1 MIRTLIVDDDPNAVS
16 IHREFVDRLPEFTAV
31 ATTTSGTEAVQLAE
45 RLRPDLLLLDMYLPD
60 LPGLEVLRALRA
72 SGRPPID
79 VIAITSAKDVDVLRG
94 AMTLGVV
101 HYIVK
106 PFGFRAFRE
115 RLENYAAARS
125 RLAEAQ
131 APGQREIDRIFAL
144 LRSGSDDM
152 LPKGISAATLKV
164 VVDIL
169 RSAEERLTAGDLA
182 LRAGFS
188 ESVARRYLKFLSD
201 SGNVEYQPRYGSA
214 GRPEHLYSW
223 TGSA

>member
-1 MIRTLIVDDDPNAVS
+1 MIRTLIVDDDPTAVS

-31 ATTTSGTEAVQLAE
+31 ATTTSGSEAVQLADE
-45 RLRPDLLLLDMYLPD
+45 LRPDLLLLDMYLPD
-60 LPGLEVLRALRA
+60 LSGLEVLRALRA

-131 APGQREIDRIFAL
+131 APGQREVDRIFAL

-164 VVDIL
+164 VADVL
-169 RSAEERLTAGDLA
+169 RSAVEPLTAGDLA
-182 LRAGFS
+182 TRAGFS
-188 ESVARRYLKFLSD
+188 ESVARRYLKFLSE
-201 SGNVEYQPRYGSA
+201 SGNVEYHPRYGSA

-223 TGSA
+223 TGST

>member
-1 MIRTLIVDDDPNAVS
+1 MLRTLIVDDDPTAVS

-31 ATTTSGTEAVQLAE
+31 ATTTSGTEAVQLADK
-45 RLRPDLLLLDMYLPD
+45 LRPDLLLLDMYLPD
-60 LPGLEVLRALRA
+60 LSGLEVLRALRA

-115 RLENYAAARS
+115 RLENYATARG
-125 RLAEAQ
+125 RLAVAQ
-131 APGQREIDRIFAL
+131 APGQREVDRIFAL
-144 LRSGSDDM
+144 LRSGSDEM

-182 LRAGFS
+182 TRAGFS

>member
-1 MIRTLIVDDDPNAVS
+1 VIRTLIVDDDPTAVS
-16 IHREFVDRLPEFTAV
+16 IHREYVDRLPEFTAV
-31 ATTTSGTEAVQLAE
+31 GTTTSGAEAVRLVE
-45 RLRPDLLLLDMYLPD
+45 TLRPDLLLLDMYLPD
-60 LPGLEVLRALRA
+60 LAGLEVLRALRA
-72 SGRPPID
+72 SGHPPVD
-79 VIAITSAKDVDVLRG
+79 VIAITSAKNVDILRG
-94 AMTLGVV
+94 AMNLGVV

-115 RLENYAAARS
+115 RLENYAEARS
-125 RLAEAQ
+125 RLAVAH

-144 LRSGSDDM
+144 LRSGSDEM

-182 LRAGFS
+182 TRAGFS

-201 SGNVEYQPRYGSA
+201 SGTVEYHPRYGSA
-214 GRPEHLYSW
+214 GRPEHLYTW
-223 TGSA
+223 NGPA

>member
-1 MIRTLIVDDDPNAVS
+1 MIRTLIVDDDPTAVS
-16 IHREFVDRLPEFTAV
+16 IHREFVDRMPEFTAV
-31 ATTTSGTEAVQLAE
+31 ATTTSGTEAVQLADK
-45 RLRPDLLLLDMYLPD
+45 LRPDLVLLDMYLPD
-60 LPGLEVLRALRA
+60 LSGLEVLRALRA

-106 PFGFRAFRE
+106 PFGYRAFRE
-115 RLENYAAARS
+115 RLENYATARS
-125 RLAEAQ
+125 RLAVAQ
-131 APGQREIDRIFAL
+131 APGQREVDRIFGL

-182 LRAGFS
+182 TRAGFS
-188 ESVARRYLKFLSD
+188 ESVARRYLKCLSD
-201 SGNVEYQPRYGSA
+201 SGDVEYHPRYGSA

>member
-1 MIRTLIVDDDPNAVS
+1 TDGFTTKAARQPGYRRGLGLALVSQGVRRRRGRIAVENADGAV
-16 IHREFVDRLPEFTAV
+16 FTV
-31 ATTTSGTEAVQLAE
+31 T
-45 RLRPDLLLLDMYLPD
+45 LPD

-79 VIAITSAKDVDVLRG
+79 VIAITSAKDVDILRG
-94 AMTLGVV
+94 AMNLGVV

-125 RLAEAQ
+125 RLAVAQ

-164 VVDIL
+164 VVEIL
-169 RSAEERLTAGDLA
+169 RSADERLTAGDVA
-182 LRAGFS
+182 ARAGFS
-188 ESVARRYLKFLSD
+188 ESVARRY
-201 SGNVEYQPRYGSA
+201 
-214 GRPEHLYSW
+214 
-223 TGSA
+223 

>member
-1 MIRTLIVDDDPNAVS
+1 VIRTLVVDDDPAAVS
-16 IHREFVDRLPEFTAV
+16 IHREFVDRMPEFTV
-31 ATTTSGTEAVQLAE
+31 VGTTTSGTEAVRLAE
-45 RLRPDLLLLDMYLPD
+45 TLSPDLILLDMYLPD
-60 LPGLEVLRALRA
+60 LPGLEVLRALRT
-72 SGRPPID
+72 SGGPPTD
-79 VIAITSAKDVDVLRG
+79 VIAITSAKDVDILRG
-94 AMTLGVV
+94 AMNLGVV

-125 RLAEAQ
+125 RLAVAQ
-131 APGQREIDRIFAL
+131 TPGQREIDRIFAL

-169 RSAEERLTAGDLA
+169 RSVDDRLTAGDLA
-182 LRAGFS
+182 TRAGFS

-201 SGNVEYQPRYGSA
+201 SGSVEYHPRYGSA

-223 TGSA
+223 TGPA

>member
-1 MIRTLIVDDDPNAVS
+1 MIRTLIVDDDPTAVS
-16 IHREFVDRLPEFTAV
+16 IHREYVDRLPEFTAV
-31 ATTTSGTEAVQLAE
+31 ATTTSGTEAVQLVDT
-45 RLRPDLLLLDMYLPD
+45 LRPDLVLLDMYLPD
-60 LPGLEVLRALRA
+60 LPGLEVLRALRS
-72 SGRPPID
+72 SGRPPTD
-79 VIAITSAKDVDVLRG
+79 VIAITSAKNVDVLRG

-125 RLAEAQ
+125 RLAVAQ
-131 APGQREIDRIFAL
+131 APGQREVDRIFAL

-164 VVDIL
+164 VVDIF
-169 RSAEERLTAGDLA
+169 RSAEERLTAGELA
-182 LRAGFS
+182 TRAGFS

-201 SGNVEYQPRYGSA
+201 SGNVEYHPRYGSA

>member
-1 MIRTLIVDDDPNAVS
+1 VIRTLIVDDDPTAVS

-31 ATTTSGTEAVQLAE
+31 ATTTSGTEAVRLADT
-45 RLRPDLLLLDMYLPD
+45 LRPDLLLLDMYLPD

-72 SGRPPID
+72 SSRPPID

-106 PFGFRAFRE
+106 PFGFRAFGE

-125 RLAEAQ
+125 RLAVAQ
-131 APGQREIDRIFAL
+131 APGQREVDRIFAL

-169 RSAEERLTAGDLA
+169 RSAEGRLTAGDLA
-182 LRAGFS
+182 ARAGFS
-188 ESVARRYLKFLSD
+188 ESVSRRYLKFLSD
-201 SGNVEYQPRYGSA
+201 SGNVEYHPRYGSA

>member
-1 MIRTLIVDDDPNAVS
+1 VIRTLIVDDDPTAVG
-16 IHREFVDRLPEFTAV
+16 IHREFVDRLPGFTAV
-31 ATTTSGTEAVQLAE
+31 ATTTSGTEALQLADT
-45 RLRPDLLLLDMYLPD
+45 LRPDLLLLDMYLPD

-125 RLAEAQ
+125 RLAVAQ
-131 APGQREIDRIFAL
+131 APGQREVDRIFAL
-144 LRSGSDDM
+144 LRSGSDDL

-182 LRAGFS
+182 TRAGFS
-188 ESVARRYLKFLSD
+188 ESVSRRYLKFLSD
-201 SGNVEYQPRYGSA
+201 SGNVEYHPRYGSA

-223 TGSA
+223 TGPA

>member
-1 MIRTLIVDDDPNAVS
+1 VIRTLVVDDDPAAVS

-31 ATTTSGTEAVQLAE
+31 GTTTSGTEAVRLAE
-45 RLRPDLLLLDMYLPD
+45 TLRPDLLLLDMYLPD

-79 VIAITSAKDVDVLRG
+79 VIAITSAKDVDILRG
-94 AMTLGVV
+94 AMNLGVV

-125 RLAEAQ
+125 RLAVAQ

-164 VVDIL
+164 VIGIL
-169 RSAEERLTAGDLA
+169 RSADDRLTACDLA
-182 LRAGFS
+182 TRAGFS

-201 SGNVEYQPRYGSA
+201 SGNVEYHPRYGSA

-223 TGSA
+223 TGSP

>member
-1 MIRTLIVDDDPNAVS
+1 VIRTLIVDDDATAVS
-16 IHREFVDRLPEFTAV
+16 IHREYVDRLPEFTAV
-31 ATTTSGTEAVQLAE
+31 ATTTSGTEAVQLADT
-45 RLRPDLLLLDMYLPD
+45 LRPDLVLLDMYLPD

-79 VIAITSAKDVDVLRG
+79 VIAITSAKNVDVLRG

-125 RLAEAQ
+125 RLAVAQ
-131 APGQREIDRIFAL
+131 APGQREVDRIFAL
-144 LRSGSDDM
+144 LRSGSDDL

-164 VVDIL
+164 VIDIL
-169 RSAEERLTAGDLA
+169 RTADERLTAGDLA
-182 LRAGFS
+182 TRAGFS

-201 SGNVEYQPRYGSA
+201 SGNVEYHPRYGSA

>member
-1 MIRTLIVDDDPNAVS
+1 MIRTLVVDDEPAAVS
-16 IHREFVDRLPEFTAV
+16 IHQEFVDRLPEFTV
-31 ATTTSGTEAVQLAE
+31 VGTTTSGTEAVRLAGT
-45 RLRPDLLLLDMYLPD
+45 LCPDLMLLDMYMPD
-60 LPGLEVLRALRA
+60 LPGLEVLRALRT
-72 SGRPPID
+72 SGRPPTD
-79 VIAITSAKDVDVLRG
+79 VIAITSAKDVDILRG
-94 AMTLGVV
+94 AMNLGVV

-125 RLAEAQ
+125 RLAVAH
-131 APGQREIDRIFAL
+131 APGQREIDRIFGL

-164 VVDIL
+164 VVDLL
-169 RSAEERLTAGDLA
+169 RSADDRLTAGEIA
-182 LRAGFS
+182 TRAGFS
-188 ESVARRYLKFLSD
+188 ESVARRYLKFLAD
-201 SGNVEYQPRYGSA
+201 SGNVEYHPRYGSA

>member
-1 MIRTLIVDDDPNAVS
+1 MIRTLVVDDDPAAVS
-16 IHREFVDRLPEFTAV
+16 IHREFVDRLPEFTV
-31 ATTTSGTEAVQLAE
+31 VGTTTSGTEAVQLAGA
-45 RLRPDLLLLDMYLPD
+45 LRPDLILLDMYLPD
-60 LPGLEVLRALRA
+60 MPGLEVLRTLRT
-72 SGRPPID
+72 SGRPPTD
-79 VIAITSAKDVDVLRG
+79 VIAITSAKDVDILRG
-94 AMTLGVV
+94 AMNLGVV

-106 PFGFRAFRE
+106 PFSYRTFRE

-125 RLAEAQ
+125 RLAVAQ

-169 RSAEERLTAGDLA
+169 RSADDQLTAGDLA
-182 LRAGFS
+182 TRAGFS

-201 SGNVEYQPRYGSA
+201 SGTVEYHPRYGSA
-214 GRPEHLYSW
+214 GRPEHLYTWS
-223 TGSA
+223 GPA

>member
-1 MIRTLIVDDDPNAVS
+1 MIRTLIVDDDPAAVS
-16 IHREFVDRLPEFTAV
+16 IHREFVDRLPEFAV
-31 ATTTSGTEAVQLAE
+31 VGATTSGVEAVRLAE
-45 RLRPDLLLLDMYLPD
+45 TLRPDLVLLDMYLPD
-60 LPGLEVLRALRA
+60 LPGLEVLRALRT
-72 SGRPPID
+72 SGGPPTD
-79 VIAITSAKDVDVLRG
+79 VIAITSAKDVDILRG
-94 AMTLGVV
+94 AMNLGVV

-106 PFGFRAFRE
+106 PFSYRAFRE

-125 RLAEAQ
+125 RLAVAH
-131 APGQREIDRIFAL
+131 APGQREVDRIFAL
-144 LRSGSDDM
+144 LRSGSDDL

-169 RSAEERLTAGDLA
+169 RTADERLTAGDLA
-182 LRAGFS
+182 TRAGFS

-201 SGNVEYQPRYGSA
+201 SGNVEYHPRYGSA

>member
-182 LRAGFS
+182 IRAGFS
-188 ESVARRYLKFLSD
+188 ESVSRRYLKFLSD

>member
-1 MIRTLIVDDDPNAVS
+1 VIRTLIVDDDPTAVS

-31 ATTTSGTEAVQLAE
+31 ATTTSGTEAVQLAD

-94 AMTLGVV
+94 AMTLGVI

-115 RLENYAAARS
+115 RMENYAAARS
-125 RLAEAQ
+125 RLAVAQ
-131 APGQREIDRIFAL
+131 APGQREVDRIFAL

-169 RSAEERLTAGDLA
+169 RSAEEPLTAGDLA
-182 LRAGFS
+182 ARAGFS
-188 ESVARRYLKFLSD
+188 ESVSRRYLKFLSD
-201 SGNVEYQPRYGSA
+201 SGNVEYHPRYGSA

-223 TGSA
+223 TGSV

>member
-1 MIRTLIVDDDPNAVS
+1 MN
-16 IHREFVDRLPEFTAV
+16 
-31 ATTTSGTEAVQLAE
+31 
-45 RLRPDLLLLDMYLPD
+45 
-60 LPGLEVLRALRA
+60 
-72 SGRPPID
+72 
-79 VIAITSAKDVDVLRG
+79 
-94 AMTLGVV
+94 LGVV

-106 PFGFRAFRE
+106 PFSYRAFRE

-125 RLAEAQ
+125 RLAVAH

-164 VVDIL
+164 VADIL
-169 RSAEERLTAGDLA
+169 RSADERLTAGDLA
-182 LRAGFS
+182 TRAGFS

-201 SGNVEYQPRYGSA
+201 SGNVEYHPRYGSA

-223 TGSA
+223 TGPA

>member
-1 MIRTLIVDDDPNAVS
+1 MIRTLVVDDDPAAVS
-16 IHREFVDRLPEFTAV
+16 VHQEFVNRLPEFTAV
-31 ATTTSGTEAVQLAE
+31 GVTTSGAEAVQLAD
-45 RLRPDLLLLDMYLPD
+45 RLRPDLVLLDMYLPD

-72 SGRPPID
+72 SGRPPVD
-79 VIAITSAKDVDVLRG
+79 VIAITSAKDVDILRG
-94 AMTLGVV
+94 AMNLGVV

-115 RLENYAAARS
+115 RLESYAAARS
-125 RLAEAQ
+125 RLAVAH

-144 LRSGSDDM
+144 LRSGSDDL

-169 RSAEERLTAGDLA
+169 RSADDRLTAGDLA
-182 LRAGFS
+182 ARAGFS

-201 SGNVEYQPRYGSA
+201 SGNVEYHPRYGSA

-223 TGSA
+223 TGTA

>member
-1 MIRTLIVDDDPNAVS
+1 MIATLVVDDDPAAVS
-16 IHREFVDRLPEFTAV
+16 IHREFVDRLPEFTVVGA
-31 ATTTSGTEAVQLAE
+31 TTSGTEAVRLAE
-45 RLRPDLLLLDMYLPD
+45 SLRPDLILLDMYLPD
-60 LPGLEVLRALRA
+60 LPGLEVLRALRT
-72 SGRPPID
+72 SGGPPTD
-79 VIAITSAKDVDVLRG
+79 VIAITSAKDVDILRG
-94 AMTLGVV
+94 AMNLGVV

-106 PFGFRAFRE
+106 PFGFRTFRE

-125 RLAEAQ
+125 RLAVAQ

-144 LRSGSDDM
+144 LRSGSDDL

-169 RSAEERLTAGDLA
+169 RSADDRLTAGDLA
-182 LRAGFS
+182 GRAGFS

-201 SGNVEYQPRYGSA
+201 SGNVEYHPRYGSA

>member
-1 MIRTLIVDDDPNAVS
+1 VIRTLIVDDDPTAVS

-31 ATTTSGTEAVQLAE
+31 ATTTSGTEAVQLAD

-115 RLENYAAARS
+115 RMENYAAARS
-125 RLAEAQ
+125 RLAVAQ
-131 APGQREIDRIFAL
+131 APGQREVDRIFAL

-169 RSAEERLTAGDLA
+169 RSAEEPLTAGDLA
-182 LRAGFS
+182 ARAGFS
-188 ESVARRYLKFLSD
+188 ESVSRRYLKFLSD
-201 SGNVEYQPRYGSA
+201 SGNVEYHPRYGSA

-223 TGSA
+223 TGSV

>member
-1 MIRTLIVDDDPNAVS
+1 MIRTLVVDDDPAAVS

-31 ATTTSGTEAVQLAE
+31 GTTTSGTEAVRLAE
-45 RLRPDLLLLDMYLPD
+45 TLRPDLLLLDMYLPD

-79 VIAITSAKDVDVLRG
+79 VIAITSAKDVDILRG
-94 AMTLGVV
+94 AMNLGVV

-125 RLAEAQ
+125 RLAVAQ

-164 VVDIL
+164 VIGIL
-169 RSAEERLTAGDLA
+169 RSADDRLTACDLA
-182 LRAGFS
+182 TRAGFS

-201 SGNVEYQPRYGSA
+201 SGNVEYHPRYGSA

-223 TGSA
+223 TGSP

>member
-1 MIRTLIVDDDPNAVS
+1 VIRTLIVDDDPTAVS
-16 IHREFVDRLPEFTAV
+16 IHREYVDRLPEFTAV
-31 ATTTSGTEAVQLAE
+31 ATTTSGNEAVQLADT
-45 RLRPDLLLLDMYLPD
+45 LRPDLVLLDMYLPD

-79 VIAITSAKDVDVLRG
+79 VIAITSAKNVDVLRG
-94 AMTLGVV
+94 AMSLGVV

-125 RLAEAQ
+125 RLAVAQ
-131 APGQREIDRIFAL
+131 APGQREVDRIFAL
-144 LRSGSDDM
+144 LRSGSDDL
-152 LPKGISAATLKV
+152 LPKGISAATLKAV
-164 VVDIL
+164 VEIL
-169 RSAEERLTAGDLA
+169 RTAEERMTAGDLA
-182 LRAGFS
+182 VRAGFS

-201 SGNVEYQPRYGSA
+201 AGNVEYHPRYGSA

>member
-182 LRAGFS
+182 IRAGFS

>member
-1 MIRTLIVDDDPNAVS
+1 MIRTLIVDDDPTAVS
-16 IHREFVDRLPEFTAV
+16 IHREYVDRLPEFTAV
-31 ATTTSGTEAVQLAE
+31 ATTTSGTEAVQLVDA
-45 RLRPDLLLLDMYLPD
+45 LRPDLVLLDMYLPD
-60 LPGLEVLRALRA
+60 LPGLEVLRALRS

-79 VIAITSAKDVDVLRG
+79 VIAITSAKNVDVLRG

-125 RLAEAQ
+125 RLAVAH
-131 APGQREIDRIFAL
+131 APGQREVDRIFAL

-164 VVDIL
+164 VIDIL
-169 RSAEERLTAGDLA
+169 RTAEERMTAGDLA
-182 LRAGFS
+182 TRAGFS

-201 SGNVEYQPRYGSA
+201 AGNVEYHPRYGSA
-214 GRPEHLYSW
+214 GRPEHLYGW

>member
-1 MIRTLIVDDDPNAVS
+1 VIRTLIVDDDPNAVS
-16 IHREFVDRLPEFTAV
+16 IHREFVDRLPGFTTV
-31 ATTTSGTEAVQLAE
+31 ATSTSGTEAVRLADE
-45 RLRPDLLLLDMYLPD
+45 QRPDLLLLDMYLPD
-60 LPGLEVLRALRA
+60 LSGLEVLRALRA
-72 SGRPPID
+72 SGRSPID

-94 AMTLGVV
+94 AMALGVV

-115 RLENYAAARS
+115 RLENYATARS
-125 RLAEAQ
+125 RLAVAQ
-131 APGQREIDRIFAL
+131 APGQREVDRIFAL

-169 RSAEERLTAGDLA
+169 RSAEDRLTAGDLA
-182 LRAGFS
+182 THAGFS

-201 SGNVEYQPRYGSA
+201 SGDVEYHPRYGSA

-223 TGSA
+223 TGSV

>member
-1 MIRTLIVDDDPNAVS
+1 MIRTLIVDDDAAAVS
-16 IHREFVDRLPEFTAV
+16 IHQEYVDRLPEFTAV
-31 ATTTSGTEAVQLAE
+31 GTTTSGAEALRLADT
-45 RLRPDLLLLDMYLPD
+45 LRPDLLLLDMYLPD
-60 LPGLEVLRALRA
+60 LVGLEVLRALRA
-72 SGRPPID
+72 SGHPPVD
-79 VIAITSAKDVDVLRG
+79 VIAITSAKNVDILRG

-115 RLENYAAARS
+115 RLENYAAARN

-144 LRSGSDDM
+144 LRSGSDDL

-164 VVDIL
+164 VVGIL
-169 RSAEERLTAGDLA
+169 RSAEGQLTAGDLA
-182 LRAGFS
+182 TRAGFS

-201 SGNVEYQPRYGSA
+201 SGNVEYHPRYGSA

>member
-1 MIRTLIVDDDPNAVS
+1 MIRTLIVDDDPTAVS
-16 IHREFVDRLPEFTAV
+16 IHREYVDRLPEFTAV
-31 ATTTSGTEAVQLAE
+31 ATTTSGTEAVQLADT
-45 RLRPDLLLLDMYLPD
+45 LRPDLVLLDMYLPD

-79 VIAITSAKDVDVLRG
+79 VIAITSAKNVDVLRG

-125 RLAEAQ
+125 RLAVAQ
-131 APGQREIDRIFAL
+131 APGQREVDRIFAL

-152 LPKGISAATLKV
+152 LPKGISAATLKGV
-164 VVDIL
+164 IDIL
-169 RSAEERLTAGDLA
+169 RSAEERMTAGDLA
-182 LRAGFS
+182 ARAGFS

-201 SGNVEYQPRYGSA
+201 SGNVEYHPRYGSA

-223 TGSA
+223 TGST

>member
-1 MIRTLIVDDDPNAVS
+1 VIRTLVVDDEPAAVS
-16 IHREFVDRLPEFTAV
+16 IHQEFVDRLPEFTV
-31 ATTTSGTEAVQLAE
+31 VGTTTSGREAVRLAGT
-45 RLRPDLLLLDMYLPD
+45 LRPDLVLLDMYLPD
-60 LPGLEVLRALRA
+60 LPGLEVLRELRT
-72 SGRPPID
+72 SGGPPTD
-79 VIAITSAKDVDVLRG
+79 VIAITSAKDVDILRG
-94 AMTLGVV
+94 AMNLGVV

-115 RLENYAAARS
+115 RLESYAAARS
-125 RLAEAQ
+125 RLAVAH

-144 LRSGSDDM
+144 LRSGSDDL

-169 RSAEERLTAGDLA
+169 RAAEDRLTAGDLA
-182 LRAGFS
+182 TRAGFS
-188 ESVARRYLKFLSD
+188 ESVARRYLKFLAD
-201 SGNVEYQPRYGSA
+201 SGNVEYHPRYGSA

>member
-1 MIRTLIVDDDPNAVS
+1 VIRTLIVDDDPTAVS
-16 IHREFVDRLPEFTAV
+16 IHREYVDRLPEFTAV
-31 ATTTSGTEAVQLAE
+31 ATTTSGNEAVQLADT
-45 RLRPDLLLLDMYLPD
+45 LRPDLVLLDMYLPD

-79 VIAITSAKDVDVLRG
+79 VIAITSAKNVDVLRG
-94 AMTLGVV
+94 AMSLGVV

-125 RLAEAQ
+125 RLAVAQ
-131 APGQREIDRIFAL
+131 APGQREVDRIFAL
-144 LRSGSDDM
+144 LRSGSDDL
-152 LPKGISAATLKV
+152 LPKGISAATLKAV
-164 VVDIL
+164 VEIL
-169 RSAEERLTAGDLA
+169 RTAEERMTAGDLA
-182 LRAGFS
+182 VRAGFS

-201 SGNVEYQPRYGSA
+201 SGNVEYHPRYGSA

>member
-31 ATTTSGTEAVQLAE
+31 ATTTSGTEAVQLAD

-182 LRAGFS
+182 IRAGFS

>member
-1 MIRTLIVDDDPNAVS
+1 VIRTLIVDDDPTAVS
-16 IHREFVDRLPEFTAV
+16 IHREYVDRLPEFTAV
-31 ATTTSGTEAVQLAE
+31 ATTTSGTEAVQLADT
-45 RLRPDLLLLDMYLPD
+45 LRPDLVLLDMYLPD

-79 VIAITSAKDVDVLRG
+79 VIAITSAKNVDVLRG

-125 RLAEAQ
+125 RLAVAQ
-131 APGQREIDRIFAL
+131 APGQREVDRIFAL

-152 LPKGISAATLKV
+152 LPKGISAATLKAV
-164 VVDIL
+164 IEIL
-169 RSAEERLTAGDLA
+169 RTAEERMTAGDLA
-182 LRAGFS
+182 TRAGFS

-201 SGNVEYQPRYGSA
+201 SGNVEYHPRYGSA

-223 TGSA
+223 TGST